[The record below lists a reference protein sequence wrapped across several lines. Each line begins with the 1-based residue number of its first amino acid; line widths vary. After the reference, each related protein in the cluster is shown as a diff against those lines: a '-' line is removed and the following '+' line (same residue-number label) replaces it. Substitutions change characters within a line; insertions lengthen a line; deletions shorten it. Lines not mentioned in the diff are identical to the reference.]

1 MPSHKPKGSK
11 SRGGVAKPKVGKLVS
26 KAVEAAAKKPKKRIP
41 APPVTRNN
49 DLPEFVLKIKRK
61 PSYKKGPFDR
71 KVNALKK
78 LSDEGKLFKQANP
91 VARDPELTKA
101 YRQRVREAIFKKY
114 WPPDGKATEEGKAMA
129 NKLLARLGRLDTDHV
144 WDPQLGGPDT
154 VDNLRL
160 LDSHTNQ
167 DLGNEFWQQIGNLP
181 DGTPIRIEVIP

>member
-1 MPSHKPKGSK
+1 MPSPKPKGSK
-11 SRGGVAKPKVGKLVS
+11 SRGGVPKAKVGKLVG

-91 VARDPELTKA
+91 LDKDPELTKA
-101 YRQRVREAIFKKY
+101 YRERIRQAIFAKY
-114 WPPDGKATEEGKAMA
+114 WPPGGKATEEGKAMA
-129 NKLLARLGRLDTDHV
+129 NKLLARLRRLDADHV

-167 DLGNEFWQQIGNLP
+167 DMGWEIWQEIQKLP

>member
-1 MPSHKPKGSK
+1 MPK
-11 SRGGVAKPKVGKLVS
+11 AKVGKLVG
-26 KAVEAAAKKPKKRIP
+26 KAVEAADKKPKKRIP

-49 DLPEFVLKIKRK
+49 NLPEFVLKIKRK

-91 VARDPELTKA
+91 LDKDPELTKN
-101 YRQRVREAIFKKY
+101 YRKRVMDAIFAKY
-114 WPPDGKATEEGKAMA
+114 WPPGGKATEEGKAMA
-129 NKLLARLGRLDTDHV
+129 NKLLARLAGLDADHV

-167 DLGNEFWQQIGNLP
+167 DMGREIWNEIRKLP